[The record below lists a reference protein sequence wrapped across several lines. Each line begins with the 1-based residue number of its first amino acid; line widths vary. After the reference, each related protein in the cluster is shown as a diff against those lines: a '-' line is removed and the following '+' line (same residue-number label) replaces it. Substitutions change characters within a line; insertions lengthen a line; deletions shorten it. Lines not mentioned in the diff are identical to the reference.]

1 MQKKHIQFLGHITNI
16 HQVLAHSYL
25 VYFAAAI
32 FGFIVDYFYPFR
44 IFGGTVI
51 AFGPVLLIA
60 GTALIYWAQHTSEM
74 TAKNRKEHGIGM
86 TPADFMHGPYKYTRS
101 PTHIGLVFLVLGFG
115 FIMNSGLIAI
125 GAIVAYV
132 VTRYAYIRREEEILV
147 ERYGEAY
154 VNYKKIVTF

>member
-25 VYFAAAI
+25 IYFAAAI

-44 IFGGTVI
+44 IFGGTII
-51 AFGPVLLIA
+51 AFGPVLLIV

-86 TPADFMHGPYKYTRS
+86 TPADFMYGPYKYTRS
-101 PTHIGLVFLVLGFG
+101 PHTYRPCVFSAWFWLHYEFWTYCHGCHCCLCGHSIYLYQTRRRNFG
-115 FIMNSGLIAI
+115 
-125 GAIVAYV
+125 
-132 VTRYAYIRREEEILV
+132 
-147 ERYGEAY
+147 
-154 VNYKKIVTF
+154 